1 MANGITPVL
10 VSASHSGSIEMTTL
24 LLEKGA
30 DVNKLDKAGISPLAE
45 AAECGHTALA
55 KLLIE
60 AGADLEVAGTQDGMT
75 ALLLAS
81 QAGYDEFVQLL
92 IAGLVIA
99 FLFDKSIVFDRF
111 EIQSRH
117 PTIAMYGSRLID
129 CCTIEH

>member
-92 IAGLVIA
+92 IAGKA
-99 FLFDKSIVFDRF
+99 
-111 EIQSRH
+111 EIGKTDH
-117 PTIAMYGSRLID
+117 IGSTALMLAAQQVRNKDHKLQYI
-129 CCTIEH
+129 

>member
-92 IAGLVIA
+92 IAGKAAIGKTDHIGSTALMLAAQQVI
-99 FLFDKSIVFDRF
+99 LRF
-111 EIQSRH
+111 
-117 PTIAMYGSRLID
+117 
-129 CCTIEH
+129 